1 MITKTNVLAAHRETF
16 GLPTLL
22 SCVSSH
28 ELTRIQVK
36 VASEK
41 TCLPSLNLELFYC
54 FVCLS
59 SQAKIRLPGHPWS
72 SKFSLDAVG
81 DSGKVTCK
89 GSDSKRFE
97 VR

>member
-1 MITKTNVLAAHRETF
+1 MFAFLESGII
-16 GLPTLL
+16 LL
-22 SCVSSH
+22 
-28 ELTRIQVK
+28 
-36 VASEK
+36 
-41 TCLPSLNLELFYC
+41 

>member
-36 VASEK
+36 VALEK
-41 TCLPSLNLELFYC
+41 TCLLSLNLELFYC
-54 FVCLS
+54 SFVCLS
-59 SQAKIRLPGHPWS
+59 RPRSDC
-72 SKFSLDAVG
+72 LDIHG
-81 DSGKVTCK
+81 RTNFLWTLLEILE
-89 GSDSKRFE
+89 R
-97 VR
+97 